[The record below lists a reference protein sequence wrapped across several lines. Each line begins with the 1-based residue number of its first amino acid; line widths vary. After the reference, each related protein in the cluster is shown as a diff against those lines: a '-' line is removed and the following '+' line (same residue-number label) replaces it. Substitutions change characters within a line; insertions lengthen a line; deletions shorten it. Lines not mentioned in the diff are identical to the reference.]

1 MNAFLHSLV
10 AHASF
15 AAFLLAFVWKPR
27 VVGTAAFVVLTLTGC
42 VEASQGRLH
51 NAVTISVIGL
61 LYGALTLQFW
71 PRKEKSK
78 P

>member
-1 MNAFLHSLV
+1 MSPVLQA
-10 AHASF
+10 
-15 AAFLLAFVWKPR
+15 
-27 VVGTAAFVVLTLTGC
+27 VVTYGYFAAFVVAFLWKPRLVGMTAFVAFTLAGC

-51 NAVTISVIGL
+51 NAVTTSVIGL
-61 LYGALTLQFW
+61 IYGAVTLQFW